1 MSSIPSSLK
10 KKVAQRAGFRCEYCL
25 LSESVS
31 FYNFHADHVKSAK
44 HGGLTAFENLAY
56 CCPDCNYFKGSD
68 VATYGE
74 NDAYFVR
81 FFNPR
86 KDNWEDHFEL
96 NQGAITGKT
105 EIGIA
110 TEHIFKFNEPDR
122 LIFRQQLFGLSL
134 YP

>member
-81 FFNPR
+81 F
-86 KDNWEDHFEL
+86 L
-96 NQGAITGKT
+96 TQGKT
-105 EIGIA
+105 IGKI
-110 TEHIFKFNEPDR
+110 TLN
-122 LIFRQQLFGLSL
+122 LIKV
-134 YP
+134 P